1 MKWPEEKNNLAR
13 RFRISFS
20 SRKKKRNRS
29 IEGAYRQ
36 DRRQSGSY
44 GQGPDKRRSSFW
56 PRRLYR
62 FADKPG
68 GAMLF
73 AKLGR

>member
-44 GQGPDKRRSSFW
+44 GQGPDKRAYRQGA
-56 PRRLYR
+56 RL
-62 FADKPG
+62 DPH
-68 GAMLF
+68 
-73 AKLGR
+73 GR